1 MTELEKK
8 LQASLRRLGIGAQ
21 TSVLV
26 AISGGADSTALLDA
40 MCRLRDREGLPGALF
55 AAHLNHLLRGEES
68 EADELFVKH
77 LAASLGVPI
86 LVERQAVAEASRAEK
101 GNLEATARRLRYDF
115 LQRAARQCG
124 ASVIFTAHTRDDQVE
139 TILMRLLR
147 GSGPEGLRGI
157 HSVIEL
163 EAGLRLLRPLLDVTR
178 AEVIAHCQ
186 HYGITFRVDSSNL
199 STGFARNRV
208 RHQLLPLLRS
218 FNPRVELALQRL
230 VQQIELDNDC
240 LCEMAAE
247 VVAAASKGD
256 SIALLP
262 LRSLHPALR
271 GRALRLWLRAARGH
285 LRRLN
290 AAHLQAIDRL
300 VTRSQSGRYVE
311 LPGGWRLV
319 REFEQL
325 VLAKSSDCAA
335 PAPIHLPAHTS
346 RCFDGFEITLQRLLP
361 RQEAERMVAECS
373 SNQYAAML
381 RECAELDDLRL
392 RPRAAGDAY
401 VPAGAHHP
409 VKLKRLMIQ
418 HKISRH
424 RRASYPVLVTAEDQI
439 VWSPRLPVARQFVPQ
454 SEATHCAVVT
464 AREIIPGEFS

>member
-8 LQASLRRLGIGAQ
+8 LQAMLRRLGIDAQ

-40 MCRLRDREGLPGALF
+40 ICRLRNREALPGALF

-68 EADELFVKH
+68 EADELFVRQ

-86 LVERQAVAEASRAEK
+86 LVERQAVAEVSRAEK

-115 LQRAARQCG
+115 LQRAARQSG

-163 EAGLRLLRPLLDVTR
+163 EAGLRLIRPLLDVAR

-186 HYGITFRVDSSNL
+186 HYGIAFRVDSSNL
-199 STGFARNRV
+199 STGLARNRV
-208 RHQLLPLLRS
+208 RYELLPLLRS
-218 FNPRVELALQRL
+218 FNPRVEVALQRL
-230 VQQIELDNDC
+230 GQQVELDNDY
-240 LCEMAAE
+240 LREIAAE
-247 VVAAASKGD
+247 IVAAASKGN
-256 SIALLP
+256 SIALPP
-262 LRSLHPALR
+262 LRSLPPAIR
-271 GRALRLWLRAARGH
+271 GRALRLWLRTARGH
-285 LRRLN
+285 LRRIN
-290 AAHLQAIDRL
+290 AIHLEAIDRL
-300 VTRSQSGRYVE
+300 VTHSQSGRCVE
-311 LPGGWRLV
+311 LPGGWRVV

-325 VLAKSSDCAA
+325 VLARASDCIATSLA
-335 PAPIHLPAHTS
+335 PVHLTAHTS
-346 RCFDGFEITLQRLLP
+346 KCFDGFEITLQRLLP
-361 RQEAERMVAECS
+361 LQEAEQVVAECP
-373 SNQYAAML
+373 SNQYAVML
-381 RECAELDDLRL
+381 RECAELDHLCL

-418 HKISRH
+418 YKIPRH
-424 RRASYPVLVTAEDQI
+424 RRASYPVLVTAENRI

-454 SEATHCAVVT
+454 TEATHCAVVT
-464 AREIIPGEFS
+464 AREIVPG